1 MRKGRREGWI
11 SRFRSSE
18 RIQGV
23 YGECEKKGG
32 KDGLVDL
39 GVQRGYKEYMKN
51 AKRKEGRM
59 D

>member
-1 MRKGRREGWI
+1 MRIGRREGWI

-39 GVQRGYKEYMKN
+39 GVQRRYKENMEDAN
-51 AKRKEGRM
+51 GKEGRM

>member
-1 MRKGRREGWI
+1 MCLNN
-11 SRFRSSE
+11 RSSE

-23 YGECEKKGG
+23 YGECEKEGG

-39 GVQRGYKEYMKN
+39 GVQRGYKENMEDAN
-51 AKRKEGRM
+51 RKEGRM